1 MMARGAGW
9 RRGSGL
15 AMVLAAGLA
24 AGLATGLAGEARAQ
38 KMAGGAGGQQA
49 SGDFAGFLAAI
60 RPKALAL
67 GVSAATWERE
77 TAGLTPDLTL
87 PNLDRGPRK
96 PSHAGQREFSAT
108 PAQYLSDQ
116 AMAATAAKGAS
127 LAARYR
133 PQLAAIEQRFGVPG
147 PVALA
152 IFGRETGY
160 GANTGKYDGLR
171 TLATQAWTGRRRET
185 FVQEFLYGLK
195 MLDDGVVSRQAMK
208 SSWAGAM
215 GLTQMLPSQYYRY
228 GVDLD
233 GNGRAD
239 IWGSVPDA
247 LASIANHLRGEGWR
261 PGERWA
267 HEVAPPARADCTMA
281 DPDAPRPW
289 SQWSAA
295 GYRPENGPAPG
306 RGAQL
311 ALLLPAGVHGP
322 GFLVGPNYFVLK
334 AYNFSDL
341 YVLYVGHLADRI
353 AGGGPFATPWGQ
365 VAQPSAGQLAAMQ
378 RDLTR
383 LGLYREKIDGF
394 AGMKTRLA
402 VGAFQK
408 ANGLRADC
416 WPTPETLKA
425 IAAAAKQGATP

>member
-9 RRGSGL
+9 KRGMGL
-15 AMVLAAGLA
+15 AML
-24 AGLATGLAGEARAQ
+24 LATVLAGEASAQGARAET
-38 KMAGGAGGQQA
+38 GGPGGRPA
-49 SGDFAGFLAAI
+49 SGDFAGFLSAM

-77 TAGLTPDLTL
+77 TAGLTPDLSL

-116 AMAATAAKGAS
+116 AMAATAAKGAG

-147 PVALA
+147 QVALA

-185 FVQEFLYGLK
+185 FAQEFLYALK
-195 MLDDGVVSRQAMK
+195 MLDDGVVSRPAMK

-233 GNGRAD
+233 GGGRAD
-239 IWGSVPDA
+239 IWTSVPDA

-267 HEVAPPARADCTMA
+267 YEVAPPARADCTMA

-289 SQWSAA
+289 SQWAAA
-295 GYRPENGPAPG
+295 GYRPENGPAPA
-306 RGAQL
+306 RGTQL
-311 ALLLPAGVHGP
+311 ALLLPAGVYGP

-353 AGGGPFATPWGQ
+353 AGGGPFATAWGK
-365 VAQPSAGQLAAMQ
+365 VAQPSAAQLAAMQ
-378 RDLTR
+378 RELTR

-408 ANGLRADC
+408 AHGLGVDC

-425 IAAAAKQGATP
+425 ISAAAKQGATP